1 MYVAIRLLVLTK
13 TAKNSCPRSPLPP
26 VPVSLPSLP
35 LGLPAELQ
43 LAAAAKQREQQQQ
56 QQQQQQQA
64 EKRRLAA
71 MEEIRAAEAKRRRVA
86 EREDEEMSP
95 RYGIVISF
103 FKSKWETYAYQFKIY
118 QGGQQGEQA
127 LSLRLSFRGGRSRR
141 GQVRRSAQMLWET
154 F

>member
-1 MYVAIRLLVLTK
+1 MIILAVLTK
-13 TAKNSCPRSPLPP
+13 TAKNLCPRSPLPP

-56 QQQQQQQA
+56 QQQQQA
-64 EKRRLAA
+64 EKRRQAA

-95 RYGIVISF
+95 RYGIIISF
-103 FKSKWETYAYQFKIY
+103 LNRNGKLMYINLNLSGRTTRRTS
-118 QGGQQGEQA
+118 A
-127 LSLRLSFRGGRSRR
+127 LAPLLLPRWP
-141 GQVRRSAQMLWET
+141 Q
-154 F
+154 